1 MLSIGKLVAGAEDYY
16 LSMVAEGQEEYYT
29 GAGESPGTWLGAGT
43 DDLGLAGE
51 VRPEA
56 LAAIL
61 AGMSP
66 GTGVD
71 LGLMR
76 RSGTR
81 VGGFDLTFSAPK
93 SVSLLYALGSPVHST
108 AVRAAHD
115 QAVTEGVAYLERH
128 ALFARRGT
136 DGLRRIRTT
145 GLVAAAFVHRTSRNG
160 DPQLHTHV
168 LAANAVLGED
178 GRWSAPDA
186 RGFYA
191 HARTAGFVY
200 QASLRAGLV
209 ESLGIAFGP
218 VRRGAAEIEG
228 VDPTVLRRFSTRRA
242 EIEDYLFHHGGPSS
256 GRTAELAALAT
267 RSPKP
272 TPLGPDDQVVDLRAQ
287 WRLMA
292 TERGVDLDRLFPD
305 FRPARAVSLDNH
317 SSGLLSSAVLGS
329 TGLTAEDS
337 SFSRRDAVRAVA
349 ERLVDGAHLDAI
361 EAVVEQTLGHPEAVS
376 LGGTDRAGEPLYST
390 DELLAL
396 EADLLERSAAPGLSA
411 AAVTLARAEEV
422 LASRPELSGEQRAMV
437 ASLVTSGRPIEVVV
451 GKAGAGK
458 TTALSLAREIFEG
471 SGFEISGTA
480 LSARAAEELEASAGI
495 PSATL
500 TRFTGELE
508 SGRRTLSPRDVVVVD
523 EAGMVGT
530 RTLAKLV
537 GLSEESGAKLVL
549 VGDPRQLPEIAAGGA
564 FAALA
569 ARPGILE
576 LTENRRQHELW
587 ERSALD
593 QLRSGDVSGALASYE
608 RHGRIRLSDTMAEAR
623 SDLIVRWLA
632 AREGGDD
639 ALMLAVNR
647 RDVSALN
654 LGARAILQSRGTVG
668 SDLTEANGRAFAPG
682 DEVVCLR
689 NARRLGVINGTR
701 GTVVGLEGTDLVI
714 DVAGTPRL
722 LPTEYLSAGHLD
734 YGYATTVHKSQGAT
748 YGRAFVLATESLTK
762 EAGYVA
768 MSRARISTEL
778 FVGGGAFEQGLGPE
792 VKEVE
797 PLSRTA
803 ARLAVS
809 RAKVLAS
816 SHLEEQSVPRQDR
829 LNTPVPERTR
839 QRGSAAGR
847 LPLVPATGS
856 ADDLA
861 GHPATV
867 ALGATD
873 FTATDFSGP
882 EPPAHIVAA
891 LGPRPFFVDEQGR
904 YDQLTQSIDRYR
916 SLQGVEGDDPLGSR
930 PFETF
935 PRLAYDAV
943 AAEVARYE
951 RRRWREREGPELG
964 MGR

>member
-16 LSMVAEGQEEYYT
+16 LSMVAEGREEYYS
-29 GAGESPGTWLGAGT
+29 GAGESPGTWLGRGT
-43 DDLGLAGE
+43 DDLGLAGP
-51 VRPEA
+51 VSPEA
-56 LAAIL
+56 LAAIV
-61 AGMSP
+61 AGISP
-66 GTGVD
+66 RSGAD
-71 LGLMR
+71 LGLPR

-93 SVSLLYALGSPVHST
+93 SVSLLYALGSPVHSA

-115 QAVTEGVAYLERH
+115 HAVTEGVAYLERH

-136 DGLRRIRTT
+136 DGLRRIATG

-186 RGFYA
+186 RGLYA

-209 ESLGIAFGP
+209 ESLGVAFGP
-218 VRRGAAEIEG
+218 VHRGAAEIEG
-228 VDPTVLRRFSTRRA
+228 VDASVLRRFSTRRA
-242 EIEDYLFHHGGPSS
+242 EIEEYLFAHGGSTS

-267 RSPKP
+267 RTPKP
-272 TPLGPDDQVVDLRAQ
+272 DRSGPDGHVVDLRAQ

-292 TERGVDLDRLFPD
+292 IERGVDLDRLFPN
-305 FRPARAVSLDNH
+305 FGPARAVSLDDR
-317 SSGLLSSAVLGS
+317 SSELLSAALLGAA
-329 TGLTAEDS
+329 GLTADDS

-361 EAVVEQTLGHPEAVS
+361 EAVVEHTLGRPKAVL
-376 LGGTDRAGEPLYST
+376 LGGTDRAGEQLYST
-390 DELLAL
+390 SELLAI
-396 EADLLERSAAPGLSA
+396 EAKLLERAAAPRPTSP
-411 AAVTLARAEEV
+411 AVTLARVAEV
-422 LASRPELSGEQRAMV
+422 LARRPELAAEQRAMV
-437 ASLVTSGRPIEVVV
+437 GSLVTSGRRIEVVV

-495 PSATL
+495 ASATL
-500 TRFTGELE
+500 TRFMGELG
-508 SGRRTLSPRDVVVVD
+508 SGQLTLSSRDVVVVD

-530 RTLAKLV
+530 RTLARLV
-537 GLSEESGAKLVL
+537 EVAEESGARLVL
-549 VGDPRQLPEIAAGGA
+549 VGDPRQLPEIAAGGV

-569 ARPGILE
+569 ARPGVLE
-576 LTENRRQHELW
+576 LTENRRQRELW
-587 ERSALD
+587 ERAALD
-593 QLRSGDVSGALASYE
+593 QLRSGNVADALDSYE
-608 RHGRIRLSDTMAEAR
+608 RHGRIRLSDTMAGAR
-623 SDLIVRWLA
+623 SDLVARWVA
-632 AREGGDD
+632 AREEGDD

-654 LGARAILQSRGTVG
+654 LGARAVLWRRGIVG
-668 SDLTEANGRAFAPG
+668 ADLLEANGRTFAPG

-701 GTVVGLEGTDLVI
+701 GTVVGLDGTDLII
-714 DVAGTPRL
+714 DVGGTPRTL
-722 LPTEYLSAGHLD
+722 SKEYLSAGHLD
-734 YGYATTVHKSQGAT
+734 YGYATTVHKAQGAT
-748 YGRAFVLATESLTK
+748 YDRAFVLATESLTK

-778 FVGGGAFEQGLGPE
+778 FVGGGSFEQGLGPE
-792 VKEVE
+792 VVEVE

-816 SHLEEQSVPRQDR
+816 SHLEEGPLPSYDLSIIPIQ
-829 LNTPVPERTR
+829 ERSDQGRTTA
-839 QRGSAAGR
+839 RG
-847 LPLVPATGS
+847 LPLAPATGS
-856 ADDLA
+856 DDTRA
-861 GHPATV
+861 TSPAKV
-867 ALGATD
+867 AFVGTD
-873 FTATDFSGP
+873 FTATDFTGP

-904 YDQLTQSIDRYR
+904 YDQLAQSINDYR
-916 SLQGVEGDDPLGSR
+916 ALHLIEGDDPLGPR

-951 RRRWREREGPELG
+951 RRRWRELEGPELG
-964 MGR
+964 MER